1 MVRHLDDS
9 DVAANIRLSTA
20 VMDVI
25 GAALAAPSDRSSALP
40 PESRSTT
47 LLLSIKAFIERELP
61 NPALTPSGIAA
72 EHHISVRYLQ
82 KLFEAQGETV
92 TGWIRRRRLER
103 SRRDLLDP
111 RLRARPVAAIGA
123 RWGFADATHF
133 KPHLPHLLRHAAG

>member
-1 MVRHLDDS
+1 SGSMPVLVEGYPCRKPPPRRVSATFARQESPAGYGSAPCRGRLRRLQRGVVREQRLQGCGMVRHLDDS

-72 EHHISVRYLQ
+72 EHHIS
-82 KLFEAQGETV
+82 F
-92 TGWIRRRRLER
+92 
-103 SRRDLLDP
+103 
-111 RLRARPVAAIGA
+111 
-123 RWGFADATHF
+123 
-133 KPHLPHLLRHAAG
+133 